1 MSSVLV
7 INGPNL
13 NLLGTRQP
21 EVYGSDTI
29 EDIEALC
36 RDTATELGL
45 SVSFFQ
51 SNHEGALIDKIHEAR
66 TTVDGIVLNA
76 GAYSHTSVA
85 LHDALKS
92 VDVPAVEV
100 HISNIHS
107 RESFRHHSYLTP
119 AAIGIVSG
127 FGIQSYALAMRALAS
142 RYS

>member
-1 MSSVLV
+1 
-7 INGPNL
+7 
-13 NLLGTRQP
+13 
-21 EVYGSDTI
+21 
-29 EDIEALC
+29 
-36 RDTATELGL
+36 
-45 SVSFFQ
+45 
-51 SNHEGALIDKIHEAR
+51 
-66 TTVDGIVLNA
+66 
-76 GAYSHTSVA
+76 SVA